1 MRPFALRHVRSVLVA
16 AFSPAPKL
24 DPQVERPTVLVVE
37 DEVLLRL
44 TVAEELRA
52 NGIGVLEAANAD
64 EALALLQ
71 SQVAINLV
79 LTDVRMPGSMDGLAL
94 ANLLRQTRPGLK
106 LIIAS
111 GHLPDLGPRETAEA
125 FIHKPYDLPIVVK
138 QIKALL
144 ASIENES

>member
-1 MRPFALRHVRSVLVA
+1 MA
-16 AFSPAPKL
+16 AFSPAHKI
-24 DPQVERPTVLVVE
+24 DPQVARPTVLVVE

-71 SQVAINLV
+71 SQVAVNLV

-94 ANLLRQTRPGLK
+94 ANLLRRTRPGLK

-111 GHLPDLGPRETAEA
+111 GHLPDLGPRGIAEA
-125 FIHKPYDLPIVVK
+125 FIHKPYNLPIVVK

-144 ASIENES
+144 ASIENESQRSSG

>member
-1 MRPFALRHVRSVLVA
+1 MA
-16 AFSPAPKL
+16 AFSPAHEI
-24 DPQVERPTVLVVE
+24 DPQVARPTVLVVE

-71 SQVAINLV
+71 SQVAVNLV

-94 ANLLRQTRPGLK
+94 ANLLRRTRPGLK

-111 GHLPDLGPRETAEA
+111 GHLPDLGPRGTAEA
-125 FIHKPYDLPIVVK
+125 FIHKPYDLPIVVE

-144 ASIENES
+144 ASIENESQRSSG

>member
-1 MRPFALRHVRSVLVA
+1 VA
-16 AFSPAPKL
+16 AFSPAHKI
-24 DPQVERPTVLVVE
+24 DPQVARPTVLVVE

-71 SQVAINLV
+71 SQVAVNLV

-94 ANLLRQTRPGLK
+94 ANLLRRTRPGLK

-111 GHLPDLGPRETAEA
+111 GHLPDLGPRGIAEA
-125 FIHKPYDLPIVVK
+125 FIHKPYNLPIVVK

-144 ASIENES
+144 ASIENESQRSSG